1 MFVHTELSENEILL
15 KAKGA
20 LTGDTAEEFQKSLQS
35 LAAGG
40 HKIITLDLSEV
51 TTINSTCIGKILLL
65 RKNLAEQDRVI
76 RIRGCSDALYN
87 TFQLIKLDRLVSIE
101 RDQAT

>member
-1 MFVHTELSENEILL
+1 MFVQNELSENEILL

-40 HKIITLDLSEV
+40 HKFISLDLSEV
-51 TTINSTCIGKILLL
+51 TTINSPCIGKILLL
-65 RKNLAEQDRVI
+65 RKSLAEQDRVI